1 MAKYYFFYFYETV
14 LVIQFFLI
22 YFQFLISV
30 FQTHDIPVLRHLRDV
45 RVRPDPDSKGEMDF
59 RLEFVFGRNDFFSDR
74 VLTKDYEVRMPET
87 SAASDRTSRY
97 CYSPGKKVK
106 KVYLPIFKN
115 SPATSRAPRWS
126 TAAAARST
134 GRRGRT

>member
-1 MAKYYFFYFYETV
+1 M
-14 LVIQFFLI
+14 
-22 YFQFLISV
+22 
-30 FQTHDIPVLRHLRDV
+30 LRHLRDV

-97 CYSPGKKVK
+97 GIAIPPGKK
-106 KVYLPIFKN
+106 
-115 SPATSRAPRWS
+115 
-126 TAAAARST
+126 
-134 GRRGRT
+134 